1 MNQILLSP
9 WTGPYGGVP
18 PFDKAKVEDFKPALL
33 AGIEDNR
40 AEIAAI
46 ANNPAAPT
54 FDNTIAALEESG
66 RALHRV
72 GVVFGV
78 FASTMN
84 DKAMQAVEMEMA
96 PVLAAFA
103 DEVIQNTALFARVKA
118 VYEARETSGL
128 TAEQKRLVW
137 VVYRNFARH
146 GAALGEQEKG

>member
-1 MNQILLSP
+1 MNQILLSQ

-18 PFDKAKVEDFKPALL
+18 PFDKAKVDDFKPALM
-33 AGIEDNR
+33 AGIEANR

-46 ANNPAAPT
+46 ANNPTPANFA
-54 FDNTIAALEESG
+54 NTIAALEDSG

-78 FASTMN
+78 FASTLN

-103 DEVIQNTALFARVKA
+103 DEVVQNTALFARVKA
-118 VYEARETSGL
+118 VYEA
-128 TAEQKRLVW
+128 AEVANRI
-137 VVYRNFARH
+137 
-146 GAALGEQEKG
+146 